1 MQTLVVEQSRDPE
14 SSDQGTASRLHV
26 SHLAKS
32 FCAASGLVLPVL
44 TDVSFSMA
52 AGEMIAI
59 MGASGAGKSTL
70 LNIIGGLETADSG
83 TVDFENVSDSA
94 RLKLGFVFQ
103 FHYLLSDLTTI
114 ENVSLPL
121 RVMRVTAAEAK
132 EHAGRLL
139 EAVGLTDRVEDK
151 VGSLSGGE
159 QQRVAVARAFVT
171 GPALVL
177 ADEPTGNLDKAIAAE
192 IGAML
197 RNYAHKTPAMV
208 LIATHNDQLA
218 AACDR
223 VLVLENGKVHRNEPL
238 PNS

>member
-1 MQTLVVEQSRDPE
+1 MQTLAVEQSRDPE
-14 SSDQGTASRLHV
+14 SSHQRIAPRLHV

-32 FCAASGLVLPVL
+32 FRAASGLAIPVL
-44 TDVSFSMA
+44 VDVSFSMA

-70 LNIIGGLETADSG
+70 LNIIGGLETSDSG
-83 TVDFENVSDSA
+83 TVDFENVSDG
-94 RLKLGFVFQ
+94 RLNSGFVFQ
-103 FHYLLSDLTTI
+103 FHYLLPDLTAI

-121 RVMRVTAAEAK
+121 RVNRVAAAEANK
-132 EHAGRLL
+132 RAGRLL
-139 EAVGLTDRVEDK
+139 EAVGLTDRVDDRM
-151 VGSLSGGE
+151 GSLSGGE

-197 RNYAHKTPAMV
+197 GNYAHKTPAMV

-223 VLVLENGKVHRNEPL
+223 VLLLENGKVHRNEPL
-238 PNS
+238 PDS